1 MDHIKQVASKMP
13 LFWWVL
19 LLILIIPATAWEA
32 EFSAQM
38 MIKDGPKTF
47 PGKIYISDG
56 KMRQEFIDERSHT
69 VTIVRPD
76 KKVVW
81 VVIPPSRTYLEMP
94 LTTKLS
100 GQFLQIPPQ
109 AVNKRLLGHD
119 WVAGYETDKY
129 QVSVPG
135 SRGCEIQFYW
145 VAKKLDL
152 PIKMECRERQ
162 FSLEYKS
169 IKEGKVPD
177 RLFEPPPGF
186 RKTTTPQDFDNA
198 VDN

>member
-1 MDHIKQVASKMP
+1 MKHIKQVTCTMP
-13 LFWWVL
+13 RFWWVL
-19 LLILIIPATAWEA
+19 LLILIIPALAWGA

-38 MIKDGPKTF
+38 LVKDGEKTF
-47 PGKIYISDG
+47 PGKIYVSDG
-56 KMRQEFIDERSHT
+56 KMRQEFIDERGQT

-81 VVIPPSRTYLEMP
+81 VLIPPGRTFLEMP
-94 LTTKLS
+94 LTKKLP

-109 AVNKRLLGHD
+109 AVNKRPVGHD
-119 WVAGYETDKY
+119 LIEGYETDKF
-129 QVSVPG
+129 QVAVPG
-135 SRGCEIQFYW
+135 SRGVEIQTYW

-152 PIKMECRERQ
+152 PIKMECREGH

-177 RLFEPPPGF
+177 RLFELPPGY

-198 VDN
+198 VDH

>member
-1 MDHIKQVASKMP
+1 VDHIKPVTCKKP
-13 LFWWVL
+13 RFCWVL
-19 LLILIIPATAWEA
+19 LLILIIPALAWGA

-38 MIKDGPKTF
+38 LVKDGEKNF
-47 PGKIYISDG
+47 PGRIYISDG
-56 KMRQEFIDERSHT
+56 KMRQEFIDERGQT

-81 VVIPPSRTYLEMP
+81 VLIPPGRTYLEMP
-94 LTTKLS
+94 LTTKLP
-100 GQFLQIPPQ
+100 GQFLPIPPQ
-109 AVNKRLLGHD
+109 AVNKRPVGHD
-119 WVAGYETDKY
+119 LIEGYETDKF

-135 SRGCEIQFYW
+135 SRGVEIQTYW

-177 RLFEPPPGF
+177 RLFELPPGYQ
-186 RKTTTPQDFDNA
+186 KTTTPQDFDNL
-198 VDN
+198 VDH